1 MGDALHPPCAAH
13 REQRRAGA
21 GRWPRCHHAVTTPPH
36 SGDAITHA
44 RHSHAADA
52 RGALTKD
59 RAMATT
65 RFARLARG
73 FRGTVMSPLGG
84 RSAGN
89 VAVAAFASVASA
101 SYSLLLAWGPAGELE
116 VRVSGSALHRS
127 PRRSEG
133 SRAPHPRAAGSRQ
146 GRRGLDTGVHDRSSF
161 AFSCAFPDVQACGP
175 HRGEDPGHRPSG
187 LGIPAEGRP
196 SPDRSH
202 LTRPR
207 PGGAAD
213 RRQFGAA
220 GQVALP
226 SWAGKP
232 PALLRQWLFCCKMD

>member
-21 GRWPRCHHAVTTPPH
+21 GRRPRCHHAVTTPPH

-59 RAMATT
+59 RATATT

-146 GRRGLDTGVHDRSSF
+146 GRRGLDR
-161 AFSCAFPDVQACGP
+161 
-175 HRGEDPGHRPSG
+175 
-187 LGIPAEGRP
+187 
-196 SPDRSH
+196 
-202 LTRPR
+202 RPR
-207 PGGAAD
+207 PFLF
-213 RRQFGAA
+213 RLQ
-220 GQVALP
+220 
-226 SWAGKP
+226 
-232 PALLRQWLFCCKMD
+232 LRVS